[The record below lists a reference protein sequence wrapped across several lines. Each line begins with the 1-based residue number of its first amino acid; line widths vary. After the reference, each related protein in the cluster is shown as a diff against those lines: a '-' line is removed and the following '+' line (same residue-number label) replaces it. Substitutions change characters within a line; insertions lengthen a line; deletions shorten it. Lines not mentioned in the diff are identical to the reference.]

1 MRPLNKEILIKY
13 EEPKENKSEGG
24 LYIPPETNKMG
35 GTARDFLKKGV
46 VVEVAQ
52 KEEIVKPGDEV
63 LFDFR
68 ARVNV
73 PNMADHYLLRSED
86 VYMIL

>member
-1 MRPLNKEILIKY
+1 MKPLNSEILITY
-13 EEPKENKSEGG
+13 EEPTEKKTEGG